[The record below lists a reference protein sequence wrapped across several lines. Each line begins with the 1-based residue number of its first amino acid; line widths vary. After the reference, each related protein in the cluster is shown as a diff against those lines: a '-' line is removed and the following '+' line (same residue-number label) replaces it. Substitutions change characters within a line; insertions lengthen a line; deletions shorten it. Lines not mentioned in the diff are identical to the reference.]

1 VESAAAQEERVEH
14 QYEFLGLTAVFLVA
28 LALGLLMLRLRQ
40 PPLVG
45 YILAGV
51 LLGPSAFGLVTGVE
65 AVRFLAELGAMLL
78 MFVIGMELSLR
89 GFRRVYRLTL
99 AVVALQVALGLAVA
113 LVIGLLGGWPG
124 ATIVI
129 LGFAFALSS
138 TAVGVGMLEEVGELR
153 SSVGRLAVGIL
164 IAQDLAL
171 VPMLVVA
178 TGLRPGEMIDFW
190 TIARL
195 VAAVA
200 FLVLFVI
207 YMSRRTR
214 IRLPFEM
221 LLHDGRGVLA
231 LAALT
236 LCFLFA
242 TISNLLGL
250 TTAFGAFLAGLLIGN
265 SQQRPQFIAATLPI
279 RDVLM
284 MLFFLSIGLLIE
296 VDFITAHAVELIALV
311 FLVLLLKTLG
321 TVAILH
327 GLGQPWVRSI
337 RVASLLPQIGEFS
350 FFLGATGLAAGA
362 LSLDGYRVLVTVI
375 ALTLVASPLWLA
387 SSRHLSSARWL
398 VVLVEPAFRA
408 PRRVAAWAR
417 AARSWWGRRRQA
429 GGLRPGAALEAVAPL
444 LGAARKPK
452 PSDGE
457 KEPRPAENEGDSA
470 AAPAARETAPEAAGS
485 ERSEG
490 QGLDRAGRG

>member
-1 VESAAAQEERVEH
+1 MENQLE
-14 QYEFLGLTAVFLVA
+14 YLGLSSVFLVA
-28 LALGLLMLRLRQ
+28 LSLGLLMLRLRQ

-45 YILAGV
+45 YILAGI
-51 LLGPSAFGLVTGVE
+51 LLGPSVFGLVTGVE

-89 GFRRVYRLTL
+89 GFRRVYKLTL
-99 AVVALQVALGLAVA
+99 GVVSLQILLGLVVT
-113 LVIGLLGGWPG
+113 LIIGLFFGWPF

-129 LGFAFALSS
+129 LGFALALSS
-138 TAVGVGMLEEVGELR
+138 TAVGVNMLEEVGELR

-178 TGLRPGEMIDFW
+178 NGLRAGEGVDLP
-190 TIARL
+190 TVLRL

-200 FLVLFVI
+200 FLITFVI
-207 YMSRRTR
+207 YISRRER

-221 LLHDGRGVLA
+221 LLHEGKGVLA

-242 TISNLLGL
+242 TISGLLGL

-265 SQQRPQFIAATLPI
+265 SQQRPQFISAILPI

-284 MLFFLSIGLLIE
+284 MVFFLSIGLLIN
-296 VDFITAHAVELIALV
+296 VDFIVAHAIELVALV

-327 GLGQPWVRSI
+327 ALGQPWVRSI

-375 ALTLVASPLWLA
+375 ALSLMASPIWLA
-387 SSRHLSSARWL
+387 SSRRLASARWL
-398 VVLVEPAFRA
+398 VMLAEPVFRA
-408 PRRVAAWAR
+408 PRHVADGGTALRAWWSMRRGRVQ
-417 AARSWWGRRRQA
+417 SGE
-429 GGLRPGAALEAVAPL
+429 RPEAEITAKQH
-444 LGAARKPK
+444 G
-452 PSDGE
+452 SD
-457 KEPRPAENEGDSA
+457 DVD
-470 AAPAARETAPEAAGS
+470 RETAEIASPP
-485 ERSEG
+485 
-490 QGLDRAGRG
+490 RAETKLPDETPAE

>member
-1 VESAAAQEERVEH
+1 MEH
-14 QYEFLGLTAVFLVA
+14 QFEFIGLSAVFLVA
-28 LALGLLMLRLRQ
+28 LSLGLLMLRLRQ

-51 LLGPSAFGLVTGVE
+51 LLGPSVFGLVTAIA
-65 AVRFLAELGAMLL
+65 AVQFLAELGAMLL

-89 GFRRVYRLTL
+89 GFRRVYQLTL
-99 AVVALQVALGLAVA
+99 GVVGLQILLGLVVA
-113 LVIGLLGGWPG
+113 LVIGLFFDWPI

-129 LGFAFALSS
+129 LGFALALSS
-138 TAVGVGMLEEVGELR
+138 TAVGVNMLEEIGELR
-153 SSVGRLAVGIL
+153 SSVGRLTIGIL

-178 TGLRPGEMIDFW
+178 NGLRAGEMIDPLTVF
-190 TIARL
+190 RL
-195 VAAVA
+195 VSAVA
-200 FLVLFVI
+200 FLAVFVI
-207 YMSRRTR
+207 YMSRRER

-221 LLHDGRGVLA
+221 LLHEGRGVLA

-242 TISNLLGL
+242 TISGLLGL

-265 SQQRPQFIAATLPI
+265 SQQRPQFISAVLPI

-284 MLFFLSIGLLIE
+284 MVFFLSIGLLID
-296 VDFITAHAVELIALV
+296 VGFIMAHAIELFALV

-327 GLGQPWVRSI
+327 GLGQPWVRSF

-350 FFLGATGLAAGA
+350 FFLGATGLSAGA
-362 LSLDGYRVLVTVI
+362 LSIDGYRVLVTVI
-375 ALTLVASPLWLA
+375 ALSLIASPLWLA

-398 VVLVEPAFRA
+398 VMLAEPVFRA
-408 PRRVAAWAR
+408 PRHVAEGWVAAR
-417 AARSWWGRRRQA
+417 AWLGGRGAIVADADAAAEQSAADLQEPGSGERA
-429 GGLRPGAALEAVAPL
+429 GAPL
-444 LGAARKPK
+444 TRQEPPDGGA
-452 PSDGE
+452 
-457 KEPRPAENEGDSA
+457 SA
-470 AAPAARETAPEAAGS
+470 
-485 ERSEG
+485 
-490 QGLDRAGRG
+490 